1 MGKKI
6 NSDSAYLLLREA
18 DIRDSPVSSVLDLN
32 KFKFYGQIQK

>member
-6 NSDSAYLLLREA
+6 NPDSTCLLFREA
-18 DIRDSPVSSVLDLN
+18 DIGDSPISSVLELN